1 MLVGVWRG
9 QESGAEIALIAV
21 HAAEWG
27 YKEDSVQDV
36 LEESSSSGLV
46 VSVTPATG
54 TNRGLTK
61 VQHGRHLPFL
71 AGSNI
76 IHRDLEKTTS
86 EP

>member
-1 MLVGVWRG
+1 MLVGVWCG
-9 QESGAEIALIAV
+9 QESDAEIAFIAV
-21 HAAEWG
+21 HATKWG
-27 YKEDSVQDV
+27 YEEDSVQDV
-36 LEESSSSGLV
+36 LEEPFSSGLV
-46 VSVTPATG
+46 VSVAPATG

-76 IHRDLEKTTS
+76 IHPDLEKTTS